1 LDDTEEP
8 CRRRPGSRIALAKE
22 GSRGLRAQSA
32 GRPQRA
38 SPGTVRAVSEEN
50 VELLLRGY
58 ETWNRRDLEA
68 ALEFLDPEIEWRFS
82 DKEVALPDGALVY
95 HGHDGVRQFWAQ
107 FMEPLPEIQID
118 VERTLDGNDYVVA
131 FIRSRATAINQPS
144 VHVWTFRD
152 GKVVTFTAYN
162 DPDRALEA
170 VGLSK

>member
-1 LDDTEEP
+1 MFRGSERLAG
-8 CRRRPGSRIALAKE
+8 RPHDRPVA
-22 GSRGLRAQSA
+22 
-32 GRPQRA
+32 RPQRA

-82 DKEVALPDGALVY
+82 DKEVTLPDGALIY

-118 VERTLDGNDYVVA
+118 VERTLDGEDYVVA
-131 FIRSRATAINQPS
+131 FIRFRATAINQPS
-144 VHVWTFRD
+144 VHVWKFRD
-152 GKVVTFTAYN
+152 GKAVTFTAYN
-162 DPDRALEA
+162 DLDRALDA